1 MDFFLPEDWSVTKGW
16 LEGALWRQ
24 SALRCV
30 YIGTAM
36 VEVIFIGFQ
45 NTFQEIVLCTDIQN
59 FRATAPSALISC
71 YQYSRTEALSF
82 RRETRM
88 FDTRLWWLI
97 AGCSDFSFVLSIQL
111 EVLKNVLIILHIFI

>member
-1 MDFFLPEDWSVTKGW
+1 MDFLLSEDWSLTEGW

-30 YIGTAM
+30 YVGTAM

-45 NTFQEIVLCTDIQN
+45 NAFQEIVLYTDIQN
-59 FRATAPSALISC
+59 FRVTSLSTLISC
-71 YQYSRTEALSF
+71 YQYSWREALSF
-82 RRETRM
+82 REEAGM
-88 FDTRLWWLI
+88 FDTCLWWLI

-111 EVLKNVLIILHIFI
+111 EVPKNVLIIFHIFI